1 MPSPTD
7 PRPPVGPAA
16 PEADPRSVPDASR
29 FRFDGVQLVG
39 GPIHLPD
46 DPDGFA
52 VVFDGQGIE
61 VTGVEAGDR
70 LQWSWGDV
78 DTVSVGSVAVGPDG
92 REATPVDVV
101 SASGT
106 VRLLVGAD
114 RSGSVQFAALEQW
127 LAGLR
132 SVTPGTTPTGADDS
146 VLDAVIPPSFAAAG
160 APGAPGAA
168 PPPPPAPAAA
178 PPPPQWPAPQWTPP
192 GPGAPRS
199 GPAVGGPPPGFLTPM
214 PRVHPGQTGPH
225 RAGRRRRWVML
236 VGGLVLIVVGV
247 GLAVGLSRRPGP
259 APAAAPTT
267 PSPLA
272 PDQRMAKALM
282 LTQSDLPQGWR
293 VDTVGDQGGSS
304 PKLRSGEA
312 RITRTFASC
321 MGITAGQAG
330 VVLGGQGGDQTARAS
345 SPVFVGPAS
354 ASQPGFFTELQTAA
368 SIVRTHG
375 DEESNFSLFSRPRYL
390 GCAARAVASELQL
403 GENEASG
410 TNGRPGPTSV
420 APVTLPAPSGE
431 QVSGL
436 LVTFSISDQAN
447 SVPVEVELVT
457 LGSDRIEADLEA
469 FAIGG
474 RIPTGVVSASVARFE
489 ERVAVGGRI
498 AQA

>member
-1 MPSPTD
+1 M
-7 PRPPVGPAA
+7 
-16 PEADPRSVPDASR
+16 PDASR

-61 VTGVEAGDR
+61 ITGIEAGDR

-78 DTVSVGSVAVGPDG
+78 DTVSVGSVAVGSDG

-127 LAGLR
+127 LASRR

-146 VLDAVIPPSFAAAG
+146 ALNAVIPPSFAAAG
-160 APGAPGAA
+160 TPAVPG
-168 PPPPPAPAAA
+168 APAAA
-178 PPPPQWPAPQWTPP
+178 PPPRPAPSPPQWPAPQWTPP
-192 GPGAPRS
+192 GSWASRS
-199 GPAVGGPPPGFLTPM
+199 GPEVGSPPPRFPTPM
-214 PRVHPGQTGPH
+214 PPVHPGLTGP
-225 RAGRRRRWVML
+225 RRTGSRRRWAML

-259 APAAAPTT
+259 APAAAPATT
-267 PSPLA
+267 TPLA
-272 PDQRMAKALM
+272 PDQRVARALM
-282 LTQSDLPQGWR
+282 LTPSDLPQGWR
-293 VDTVGDQGGSS
+293 ADTVGDQGGSS

-330 VVLGGQGGDQTARAS
+330 VVLGGQGGDQTAQAS

>member
-1 MPSPTD
+1 
-7 PRPPVGPAA
+7 
-16 PEADPRSVPDASR
+16 
-29 FRFDGVQLVG
+29 
-39 GPIHLPD
+39 
-46 DPDGFA
+46 
-52 VVFDGQGIE
+52 
-61 VTGVEAGDR
+61 
-70 LQWSWGDV
+70 
-78 DTVSVGSVAVGPDG
+78 
-92 REATPVDVV
+92 
-101 SASGT
+101 
-106 VRLLVGAD
+106 
-114 RSGSVQFAALEQW
+114 
-127 LAGLR
+127 
-132 SVTPGTTPTGADDS
+132 
-146 VLDAVIPPSFAAAG
+146 
-160 APGAPGAA
+160 
-168 PPPPPAPAAA
+168 
-178 PPPPQWPAPQWTPP
+178 
-192 GPGAPRS
+192 
-199 GPAVGGPPPGFLTPM
+199 
-214 PRVHPGQTGPH
+214 
-225 RAGRRRRWVML
+225 ML

-259 APAAAPTT
+259 APVAAPATT
-267 PSPLA
+267 TPLA
-272 PDQRMAKALM
+272 PDQRTAQALM

-293 VDTVGDQGGSS
+293 IDTVGDQAGSS

-312 RITRTFASC
+312 QITRTFASC
-321 MGITAGQAG
+321 MGISAGQAG
-330 VVLGGQGGDQTARAS
+330 LVLGGQGGDQTAQAS

-368 SIVRTHG
+368 TIVRTHG

-420 APVTLPAPSGE
+420 SAVALPAPTGE

-436 LVTFSISDQAN
+436 QITFSISDQAN
-447 SVPVEVELVT
+447 SVPVEVEVVT